1 MNGQKG
7 DLKEQGIM
15 RKPTDL
21 MVVVVTLLAYGLED
35 ALARSLDERP
45 PVKGCTRL
53 ITAVRNRVFRS
64 RKREQDEIV
73 ACRY

>member
-21 MVVVVTLLAYGLED
+21 MVVLALLAYGLED

-45 PVKGCTRL
+45 PVRGVYQANHSGT
-53 ITAVRNRVFRS
+53 
-64 RKREQDEIV
+64 EQGIS
-73 ACRY
+73 